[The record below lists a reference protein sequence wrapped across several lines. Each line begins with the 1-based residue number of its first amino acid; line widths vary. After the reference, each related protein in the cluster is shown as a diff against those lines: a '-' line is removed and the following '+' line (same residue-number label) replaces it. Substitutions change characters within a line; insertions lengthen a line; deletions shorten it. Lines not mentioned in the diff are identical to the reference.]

1 LTSACIHSI
10 ILAMEDEQVIPA
22 PQENPKPGPVN
33 KTLIAIIVILLL
45 VIAGGAAYFLGLSK
59 KAAVST
65 DNITPTPSVEVS
77 ITETPAGT
85 LTPSPSKKPT
95 ATTTSTPTPTPTPT
109 PDNRADLY
117 ISSYSF
123 NHPPVMGEAFTLTVI
138 ISNQGNVASGDF
150 YWEWWA
156 TISAP
161 TYACRANVASV
172 PAHGARTV
180 FCNYTYGG
188 WANYTTKAIAD
199 VDNGIDESNEGNN
212 TYSQNV
218 VPVH

>member
-1 LTSACIHSI
+1 
-10 ILAMEDEQVIPA
+10 MEDEQGIPA
-22 PQENPKPGPVN
+22 PQENPKPGPTN
-33 KTLIAIIVILLL
+33 KTLIVIIVVLVL
-45 VIAGGAAYFLGLSK
+45 VIIAGVAFFLGSSK
-59 KAAVST
+59 KTPVST
-65 DNITPTPSVEVS
+65 ENITPTPTVEGAEISV
-77 ITETPAGT
+77 TETPTETTT
-85 LTPSPSKKPT
+85 LSPTKKPT
-95 ATTTSTPTPTPTPT
+95 ATASPTPTSTPTPT

-161 TYACRANVASV
+161 TYACRANVASI

-188 WANYTTKAIAD
+188 WANYTTRAIAD
-199 VDNGIDESNEGNN
+199 VDNGVDESNEGNN

-218 VPVH
+218 IPVH